1 MLPLSKNQSSGMA
14 VGLLVLCLTIS
25 FLLLFIPVNMLHRHY
40 DQALDSLFDYL
51 GRYQRIAESSA
62 EVRTALDH
70 VKKMESRKHFL
81 KNTGAALAA
90 SEIQETAKSLIEA
103 GGGKLI
109 SMQVVPFKD
118 EGGYRRITVNI
129 QLTSNMTTLRK
140 ILYSV
145 ETGQPYLLV
154 DNASIRT
161 QANPMLRGVPGA
173 EPEVVVQFDLSGYA
187 LAVDG
192 K

>member
-1 MLPLSKNQSSGMA
+1 MQPLSKNQSSSLA
-14 VGLLVLCLTIS
+14 AGLLALCLVVC

-40 DQALDSLFDYL
+40 DQALDSLSDYL
-51 GRYQRIAESSA
+51 GRYQRIVEASA
-62 EVRTALDH
+62 EVRTALDQ
-70 VKKMESRKHFL
+70 VKKTESRKHFL

-109 SMQVVPFKD
+109 SLQVVPFKD

-129 QLTSNMTTLRK
+129 QLTSNMATLRK
-140 ILYSV
+140 ILYTV
-145 ETGQPYLLV
+145 ETVQPYLLV
-154 DNASIRT
+154 DNVSIRSQT
-161 QANPMLRGVPGA
+161 NPMFRGVSGT
-173 EPEVVVQFDLSGYA
+173 ESEVVVQFDLSGYA
-187 LAVDG
+187 LVVDG